1 VTAAIDSTVLV
12 WYFKKA
18 LDQLEDTKAPLVPQ
32 RKTFTGVSMI
42 DELQEKVFENLPI
55 CTAKTDKL
63 EMKNI

>member
-1 VTAAIDSTVLV
+1 MTAGLDGTVLV

-18 LDQLEDTKAPLVPQ
+18 LDQLEDTRALLPQ
-32 RKTFTGVSMI
+32 RTPFTGISVL
-42 DELQEKVFENLPI
+42 DEFQEKVFEEVPI